1 MTAVRASTQDRIF
14 PIRESTATI
23 VAEVFQCKNKVMAV
37 VLELP
42 EEVDVDA
49 LTERLYL
56 LQHIDEAEKEIAAGK
71 GIPHDEVRRR
81 LAKWLT

>member
-1 MTAVRASTQDRIF
+1 MQK
-14 PIRESTATI
+14 E
-23 VAEVFQCKNKVMAV
+23 KVMAV
-37 VLELP
+37 VQELP

-56 LQHIDEAEKEIAAGK
+56 LQQIDEAEKEIAAGK

>member
-1 MTAVRASTQDRIF
+1 MQ
-14 PIRESTATI
+14 RE
-23 VAEVFQCKNKVMAV
+23 KVLS
-37 VLELP
+37 VLQELP

-56 LQHIDEAEKEIAAGK
+56 LQKIDDAEKEIAAGK

-81 LAKWLT
+81 LAN

>member
-1 MTAVRASTQDRIF
+1 MQK
-14 PIRESTATI
+14 E
-23 VAEVFQCKNKVMAV
+23 KVLAV
-37 VLELP
+37 VEELP

-56 LQHIDEAEKEIAAGK
+56 LQQIDEAEKEIAAGK

>member
-1 MTAVRASTQDRIF
+1 MQREKVLAVIQ
-14 PIRESTATI
+14 
-23 VAEVFQCKNKVMAV
+23 
-37 VLELP
+37 ELP

-56 LQHIDEAEKEIAAGK
+56 LQKIDDAEKEIAAGK

-81 LAKWLT
+81 LAKWHT

>member
-1 MTAVRASTQDRIF
+1 MQREKVLAVIQ
-14 PIRESTATI
+14 
-23 VAEVFQCKNKVMAV
+23 
-37 VLELP
+37 ELP

-56 LQHIDEAEKEIAAGK
+56 LQKIDDAEKEIAAGK

>member
-1 MTAVRASTQDRIF
+1 MQREKVLAVLR
-14 PIRESTATI
+14 
-23 VAEVFQCKNKVMAV
+23 
-37 VLELP
+37 ELP

-56 LQHIDEAEKEIAAGK
+56 LQKIDEAEKEIAAGK
-71 GIPHDEVRRR
+71 GIQHEEVRRS